1 MENILKYDLL
11 VFYLIQKLPKNAILQ
26 QTKNGNTCLLMLFC
40 RWKFCHSAIE
50 HMSWQ
55 QIEALQ
61 RGWNGRFKPL
71 ELLTHWVLW
80 LDDNG
85 EDEKEI
91 ICKDKNMAQD
101 EHRNE
106 DEESS
111 FRAILMIR
119 GVFLQPPPPPFKFR
133 VRKT

>member
-1 MENILKYDLL
+1 M
-11 VFYLIQKLPKNAILQ
+11 
-26 QTKNGNTCLLMLFC
+26 
-40 RWKFCHSAIE
+40 
-50 HMSWQ
+50 
-55 QIEALQ
+55 
-61 RGWNGRFKPL
+61 

-119 GVFLQPPPPPFKFR
+119 GVFLQPPPLWAYRPYN
-133 VRKT
+133 